1 MDNVRKYLTMKR
13 FIFAPILLSTLLVLF
28 TVSSLKAQNRLDVLR
43 YSDMQP
49 GNGPLNLSLGGVGVS
64 DALGFGSIVQNP
76 ATAAMFNKNLISI
89 NLGTRKVS
97 EDANYYDQMNLTSGT
112 QIDYLSK
119 NNSFSD
125 NQTGIASGGMSYKV
139 PTLQGSF
146 VIGASYNRI
155 ADFNQAYS
163 VDAFNPNNT
172 ITDYFAQ
179 NSNYQNIGYESYALD
194 TTATGSYIPVL
205 REVPGGY
212 QGINQH
218 AQVTERGKM
227 GEIALFGATEF
238 QKNVYVGA
246 SLVFPVGKY
255 SYHRLFLEQDLK
267 NLYSTF
273 PTDVQY
279 INSSDNIDAT
289 IGGFYARF
297 GFVYKVSPLVNIGA
311 SYQTRSR
318 LTVKEN
324 YNSSITVKF
333 KDSNNP
339 EPTKSSPGSITY
351 KVHSPGRLKVGVT
364 LNSPAKLVTF
374 HGQVEYVDYK
384 QSRLTGFPSDY
395 TQQQYDI
402 NQGILSDFKPVINY
416 QAGVEAHFGNIS
428 PEVGFAYYPSPRR
441 SFKIDKKY
449 LSGGVTLKMNDM
461 VALDLGVQYSF
472 WNGQDQLY
480 TVQYSDNTTD
490 NLISTQKVHH
500 LTAMAGFRVMF

>member
-1 MDNVRKYLTMKR
+1 MKR
-13 FIFAPILLSTLLVLF
+13 YIFAPILLSAILVLF
-28 TVSSLKAQNRLDVLR
+28 TVSGLKAQNRLDVLR
-43 YSDMQP
+43 YSETQP

-76 ATAAMFNKNLISI
+76 ATAAMFNKNLISL

-112 QIDYLSK
+112 KIDYLSK

-146 VIGASYNRI
+146 VIGAAYNRI

-163 VDAFNPNNT
+163 VNAFNPNNT

-179 NSNYQNIGYESYALD
+179 NSDYQNIGYLSYALD
-194 TTATGSYIPVL
+194 TTATGNYIPVL

-227 GEIALFGATEF
+227 GEISLFGATEF
-238 QKNVYVGA
+238 QKNLFVGV

-255 SYHRLFLEQDLK
+255 TYHRLFLEQDLK
-267 NLYSTF
+267 NLYNSI
-273 PTDVQY
+273 PTDVEY
-279 INSSDNIDAT
+279 INSNDNIDAT

-297 GFVYKVSPLVNIGA
+297 GFVYKVSPLLNIGA
-311 SYQTRSR
+311 SYQTRSS
-318 LTVKEN
+318 LTIKEN

-333 KDSNNP
+333 KDASSP
-339 EPTKSSPGSITY
+339 EATKSSPGTDSY
-351 KVHSPGRLKVGVT
+351 NVHSPGRLKVGVT
-364 LNSPAKLVTF
+364 LNSPAKLVSF

-384 QSRLTGFPSDY
+384 QARLTGFPSSY
-395 TQQQYDI
+395 QQRQFDI
-402 NQGILSDFKPVINY
+402 NQHILSDFKPVLNL
-416 QAGVEAHFGNIS
+416 QAGLEAHLGNIS

-490 NLISTQKVHH
+490 NMISTQKVHH
-500 LTAMAGFRVMF
+500 LTAMGGIRVMF